1 MLGSAPF
8 GGLQTIYNIEAGSA
22 PSRGHQQSLSA
33 RKDPLRGARSCPTC
47 WGSPVRSA
55 LSLPLIAH
63 YPPFLFPSCPSGT
76 FAAGQTK
83 PGKRESDRRA
93 RPIQPVRPS
102 SKTLSSFRT
111 KLRITGRPRSLP
123 PSWRRRRA
131 PEPPS
136 RKPSSSPSCPD
147 SDPLLGSSPE
157 AASSAS
163 VHRGRKHE
171 LRRCAATSSTF
182 LARRTK

>member
-1 MLGSAPF
+1 VPDRPHQGDFDNPRIMLGSAPP
-8 GGLQTIYNIEAGSA
+8 GGLQTIYNLEAGSA

-33 RKDPLRGARSCPTC
+33 RKGPLRGARSCPTC

-55 LSLPLIAH
+55 LSLTLTTH
-63 YPPFLFPSCPSGT
+63 YPPLPIPELSSRDICSRPNE
-76 FAAGQTK
+76 AGE
-83 PGKRESDRRA
+83 KRA
-93 RPIQPVRPS
+93 IQPVRPS

-147 SDPLLGSSPE
+147 SRSSPRIQPGGCFLCLGPPRTE
-157 AASSAS
+157 ARAPSM
-163 VHRGRKHE
+163 RND
-171 LRRCAATSSTF
+171 
-182 LARRTK
+182 